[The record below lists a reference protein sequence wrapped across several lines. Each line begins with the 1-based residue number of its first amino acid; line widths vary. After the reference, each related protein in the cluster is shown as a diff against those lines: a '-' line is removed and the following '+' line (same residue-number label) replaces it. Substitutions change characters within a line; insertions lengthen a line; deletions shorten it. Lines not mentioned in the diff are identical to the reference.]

1 MRVWRVKV
9 YDFARYIYDF
19 ARQLYDFARQLYE
32 NARYKYVIL
41 QKTTII
47 IYLKFEIY

>member
-1 MRVWRVKV
+1 MRVWRVQV

-19 ARQLYDFARQLYE
+19 ARQLYDF
-32 NARYKYVIL
+32 ARYKYVIL

>member
-1 MRVWRVKV
+1 MRGWRVQV

-19 ARQLYDFARQLYE
+19 ARQLYDFAR
-32 NARYKYVIL
+32 YKYVIL

-47 IYLKFEIY
+47 IYLKFRIY

>member
-1 MRVWRVKV
+1 MRVWRVQV
-9 YDFARYIYDF
+9 
-19 ARQLYDFARQLYE
+19 YDFARQLYE

>member
-1 MRVWRVKV
+1 MRVWRVQV

-19 ARQLYDFARQLYE
+19 ARQLYDFAR
-32 NARYKYVIL
+32 YKYVIL

-47 IYLKFEIY
+47 IYLKFGIY